1 MPIDYI
7 GKENYLFNLQLL
19 EGVQNEE
26 KSDKDPEQWLSE
38 EFVYQEE
45 REDYLEDNYI
55 PADFVLN
62 WENLPTFEQER
73 KKLMLQKLRHSFGL
87 SKEA

>member
-1 MPIDYI
+1 MDYI
-7 GKENYLFNLQLL
+7 GKENNLFNLQLL

-45 REDYLEDNYI
+45 REVYLEDNYI
-55 PADFVLN
+55 PTDFVLN
-62 WENLPTFEQER
+62 WENLPAFEQER
-73 KKLMLQKLRHSFGL
+73 KKLMLQKLRHSFDL

>member
-7 GKENYLFNLQLL
+7 GKENNLFNLQLL

-45 REDYLEDNYI
+45 REKYLEDNYI
-55 PADFVLN
+55 PSDFVLN
-62 WENLPTFEQER
+62 WENLPVFEQER
-73 KKLMLQKLRHSFGL
+73 KKRMLQKLRHSFDL
-87 SKEA
+87 SA

>member
-1 MPIDYI
+1 MEYL
-7 GKENYLFNLQLL
+7 GKENNLFNLQLL

-55 PADFVLN
+55 PADFVLS
-62 WENLPTFEQER
+62 WENLPAFEQER

-87 SKEA
+87 SEEA

>member
-1 MPIDYI
+1 MDYI
-7 GKENYLFNLQLL
+7 GKENNLFNLQLL

-45 REDYLEDNYI
+45 REDYLENNYI
-55 PADFVLN
+55 PSDFVLN
-62 WENLPTFEQER
+62 WENLPIFEQER

-87 SKEA
+87 SKDA